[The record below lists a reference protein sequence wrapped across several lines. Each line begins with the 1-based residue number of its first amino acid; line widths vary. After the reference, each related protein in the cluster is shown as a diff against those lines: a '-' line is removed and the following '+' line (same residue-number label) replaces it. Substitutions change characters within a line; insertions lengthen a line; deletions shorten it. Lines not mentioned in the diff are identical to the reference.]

1 MNEVGDKRDEAA
13 CYGNLGAV
21 LQSLGSYAEA
31 KEFHIRALAINRKIG
46 NLTGEGK
53 DCGNLGNVF
62 ITNLASLAN
71 QECCKKQEMRLIF
84 KYGTVGPSSHNQ
96 GFSFT

>member
-31 KEFHIRALAINRKIG
+31 KEFHIRALAINREIG

-84 KYGTVGPSSHNQ
+84 KYGTVGPSGHNQ